1 MSTLTKPLKNLS
13 ITPSAGSAF
22 QVETP
27 RDLIKLHQCC
37 VIVGKRGSGKT
48 TALVS
53 LVEKLPFDILIAVS
67 PTMRSNH
74 ALMSRLSIDPQHV
87 LEDPDDPAVID
98 KIREIV
104 EGEAAAL
111 DEYMDKLKR
120 FKAVTRG
127 RSPLVSD
134 DDLLTF
140 WDGAGFKPPTHK
152 YRGRPPTIGVI
163 FDDVQGSLV
172 FSKPRKLNQLTIFHR
187 HLGQLK
193 AGGALGISLFFLI
206 QSFKSSVGQ
215 LPKTVR
221 NQMTSL
227 LLFKTQNEVEL
238 NEIAEEVSGEVSKNT
253 FMAVYKIATADPH
266 SFLMVDLHPKP
277 HHPSAF
283 RKNLDRFILP

>member
-1 MSTLTKPLKNLS
+1 MPTLTKPLKNLS

-37 VIVGKRGSGKT
+37 VIVGKRGSGKST
-48 TALVS
+48 SLVS

-74 ALMSRLSIDPQHV
+74 ALMSRLNIHHV
-87 LEDPDDPAVID
+87 LEDPDDPGVVD
-98 KIREIV
+98 KVREIV
-104 EGEAAAL
+104 EAEAAAL
-111 DEYMDKLKR
+111 DDYRDKLKR

-127 RSPLVSD
+127 RSPLVND
-134 DDLLTF
+134 DDLLAF

-152 YRGRPPTIGVI
+152 YRGKNPTIGVI
-163 FDDVQGSLV
+163 FDDVQGGQV
-172 FSKPRKLNQLTIFHR
+172 FSKPRKLNQLVIFHR

-193 AGGALGISLFFLI
+193 AGGALGVSLFFLI
-206 QSFKSSVGQ
+206 QSFKSSVGG

-227 LLFKTQNEVEL
+227 ILFKTQNELEL
-238 NEIAEEVSGEVSKNT
+238 NEIAEEVSGEVSKST

-266 SFLMVDLHPKP
+266 SFLLVDLHPKP
-277 HHPSAF
+277 NHASAF